1 MIIKEITWTEKLFYF
16 IWIWV
21 NIIKTSFCIT
31 VFFLFKLISNSL
43 LKRGLDEKLH
53 KYITNLKVILIYT
66 NAKYTQRINTTKIY
80 TNSYVMISNSKTN
93 QIRVKDMHIK
103 TVIHITIEKTDQN
116 HNTKNIEKWHRL
128 LKIIYVLSKIMA
140 VTSVV
145 EYWIHCI
152 NPNLRFYFR
161 VNFFWNIRLHIH

>member
-1 MIIKEITWTEKLFYF
+1 MY
-16 IWIWV
+16 
-21 NIIKTSFCIT
+21 NS
-31 VFFLFKLISNSL
+31 FFLFKLISISL

-103 TVIHITIEKTDQN
+103 TVIHFTIEKTDQN
-116 HNTKNIEKWHRL
+116 HSTKNIEKWHRL

-161 VNFFWNIRLHIH
+161 VNFFWNICLHIH